1 MGLAAALMSLGL
13 FLTIFVWGGIIV
25 LIALILFWPLGLLL
39 GFFWLILLFLSGA
52 LMIVSPFAK

>member
-13 FLTIFVWGGIIV
+13 FLTILIWGGIFV

-39 GFFWLILLFLSGA
+39 GFFWLILLFFSVVFMVA
-52 LMIVSPFAK
+52 SPFAK